1 MKPGDAQPE
10 LPAGA
15 GEATVA
21 RLDKLRLS
29 DGPHSTFAIR
39 RNMQRTMQV
48 RGRTQGMGSAQT
60 GYYAQCMPQTVSVL
74 CWVVCVGLL
83 IKASYEGITARVT
96 MLYNAMGVIVP
107 DVLVP
112 ALLNLY
118 ARRPATHG

>member
-10 LPAGA
+10 LPKGA

-48 RGRTQGMGSAQT
+48 GGCYSSLIFSTSNPSVFGPWVATRARSGSGAQ
-60 GYYAQCMPQTVSVL
+60 
-74 CWVVCVGLL
+74 
-83 IKASYEGITARVT
+83 
-96 MLYNAMGVIVP
+96 
-107 DVLVP
+107 
-112 ALLNLY
+112 
-118 ARRPATHG
+118 

>member
-10 LPAGA
+10 LPKGA

-48 RGRTQGMGSAQT
+48 RGPEWELPSGLGWRSSNDPDGS
-60 GYYAQCMPQTVSVL
+60 C
-74 CWVVCVGLL
+74 
-83 IKASYEGITARVT
+83 
-96 MLYNAMGVIVP
+96 
-107 DVLVP
+107 
-112 ALLNLY
+112 
-118 ARRPATHG
+118 

>member
-10 LPAGA
+10 LPKGA

-48 RGRTQGMGSAQT
+48 GWARGSAQ
-60 GYYAQCMPQTVSVL
+60 GQVRS
-74 CWVVCVGLL
+74 G
-83 IKASYEGITARVT
+83 
-96 MLYNAMGVIVP
+96 
-107 DVLVP
+107 
-112 ALLNLY
+112 
-118 ARRPATHG
+118 RRW